1 MFQKTSRDQ
10 QGERLLASRHCQNS
24 LYGKR
29 NPNFVRTFSAQ
40 RTINVTFS
48 IKTVRTLTPWLSV
61 LDFWKI
67 ENKSWILVTCSCG
80 GDGRSSLP
88 VDTAKIGKV
97 CNIYG
102 KNFTHF
108 DGSWE
113 TYLFC
118 YGLTATYYLM
128 HNGLNVLKL
137 PWFLWLRCSIIWIY
151 WRKNKYFMSGS
162 FHFSFF
168 VFWSTLTKERKNLAV
183 IFRQTAKC
191 IFFIQKLN
199 KHDSW
204 KRKTK
209 NETNASNFYKFLTEP
224 WMKIISWSLFF
235 V

>member
-1 MFQKTSRDQ
+1 M
-10 QGERLLASRHCQNS
+10 
-24 LYGKR
+24 
-29 NPNFVRTFSAQ
+29 
-40 RTINVTFS
+40 
-48 IKTVRTLTPWLSV
+48 RTLTPWLSV

-137 PWFLWLRCSIIWIY
+137 SWFLCLRYSIIWIY
-151 WRKNKYFMSGS
+151 WRKNKFFMSGL

-168 VFWSTLTKERKNLAV
+168 VLWSTLTKKEKKIPYARHYKPWLIYFYP
-183 IFRQTAKC
+183 IFKDHFFGLRRFFKKILSLCMAC
-191 IFFIQKLN
+191 I
-199 KHDSW
+199 
-204 KRKTK
+204 
-209 NETNASNFYKFLTEP
+209 
-224 WMKIISWSLFF
+224 
-235 V
+235 

>member
-1 MFQKTSRDQ
+1 MSNLILTNWFLRNQVRILTVLTGKVTWIVRWAEDVCTKF
-10 QGERLLASRHCQNS
+10 GFLF
-24 LYGKR
+24 LYKE
-29 NPNFVRTFSAQ
+29 NEN
-40 RTINVTFS
+40 
-48 IKTVRTLTPWLSV
+48 TP
-61 LDFWKI
+61 
-67 ENKSWILVTCSCG
+67 WILVTCSNCSFG
-80 GDGRSSLP
+80 GDGRGSLP

-137 PWFLWLRCSIIWIY
+137 PWFLCLRYSIIWIY

-168 VFWSTLTKERKNLAV
+168 VFWSKWPKKKKKSAV
-183 IFRQTAKC
+183 IFRQNT
-191 IFFIQKLN
+191 
-199 KHDSW
+199 D
-204 KRKTK
+204 
-209 NETNASNFYKFLTEP
+209 FLY
-224 WMKIISWSLFF
+224 IR
-235 V
+235 